1 MPKNVKRQDVANE
14 NKKSHGILYTVI
26 VMLII
31 IFWLAVFAIF
41 IRLDIGGI
49 GTMLRPMIKDVPI
62 IHNVLPALS
71 DAELADEED
80 YLYSSLPEAIARIK
94 ELEAQLAMQEEKTNI
109 SDNTIA
115 KLQTEIERLQ
125 VFENNQLAFEKRVAE
140 FDENVVFAEEAPDIE
155 EYRQYYEE
163 INPDH
168 AAQIYEKVVKQLQY
182 DAKIIEKAEVFRK
195 MKAKDAASIMEEMTA
210 DTESVAKILMTMDAK
225 YSSLIL
231 AEMNAT
237 NAAKV
242 TKKMLDLDAELL
254 STLQ

>member
-210 DTESVAKILMTMDAK
+210 DTESVAKILMPMDAK

>member
-1 MPKNVKRQDVANE
+1 MPKNVKRQDGANE